1 LSVLRNATL
10 GLLLLLLLLMLSGCQ
25 FAQSGF
31 AKTAGDAG
39 GAFAAAS
46 TTLSYAHAGKITF
59 AYARSGFV
67 NYQNE
72 LDGLDQELATQS
84 GAPDQHTVQQLLT
97 LYRSAM
103 RVIDQPCLDTGC
115 DWHAQVL
122 LLNKASGAFLKAQA
136 EAGGQ

>member
-1 LSVLRNATL
+1 MPVLRRAAL
-10 GLLLLLLLLMLSGCQ
+10 SLLLLLLLILSGCQ

-31 AKTAGDAG
+31 AKTVGDAG

-46 TTLSYAHAGKITF
+46 TTLSYAHEGKITF
-59 AYARSGFV
+59 AYARSSFV
-67 NYQNE
+67 NYRDE
-72 LDGLDQELATQS
+72 LDGLDQGLATQP
-84 GAPDQHTVQQLLT
+84 GVPDQHTVQQLLT

-103 RVIDQPCLDTGC
+103 QVIDRPCLDIGC
-115 DWHAQVL
+115 DWRTQVL

>member
-1 LSVLRNATL
+1 MLPVLRNATL
-10 GLLLLLLLLMLSGCQ
+10 GLLLLVLLVLSGCQ

-31 AKTAGDAG
+31 AKTAGNAG

-46 TTLSYAHAGKITF
+46 TTLSYAHEGKLTF
-59 AYARSGFV
+59 AYARSSFV
-67 NYQNE
+67 NYQDE
-72 LDGLDQELATQS
+72 LGGLDQELATQP
-84 GAPDQHTVQQLLT
+84 GAPDQRTMQQLLT

-103 RVIDQPCLDTGC
+103 QVIDQPCLDTGC
-115 DWHAQVL
+115 DWRAQVL